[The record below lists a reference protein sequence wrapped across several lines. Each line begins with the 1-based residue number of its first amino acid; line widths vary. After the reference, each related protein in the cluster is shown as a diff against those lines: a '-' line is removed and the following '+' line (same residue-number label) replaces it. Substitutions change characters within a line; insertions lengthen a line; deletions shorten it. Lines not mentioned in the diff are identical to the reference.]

1 MEDKK
6 SWVAVVVSI
15 LFILF
20 YTETVLQ
27 PYMQQGKPTP
37 HATQQAPAV
46 ASQPSA
52 NPSQA
57 GMPSS
62 PGAATSVGTAPSLG
76 ATTTAA
82 SSNQPDWRP
91 SLRPH
96 PTLAEIMAAPTIAV
110 ETENYN
116 AKIST
121 LGGRIVSFTL
131 KGYKTTLGAQDAV
144 DLVHATPSGL
154 FPGGLYFG
162 SVDDSQ
168 VRYTLNAKNSTGE
181 NCVAR
186 EESQC
191 LVTLTGSLQG
201 TKIEKSFSFKG
212 NTFLV
217 DVTAATD
224 GSLSQTPSILEWSHW
239 VTADESHQR
248 LNPLTFKVLTEENKV
263 ETTTVGEEQGG
274 VTPFLPAQWVSVEGR
289 YFLASLLPSVTGPN
303 GYTIHEIQ
311 QDGTHI
317 LYGRI
322 AGAPA
327 VANFKMFLGPKDSQ
341 ILERTGFQLHRN
353 IDLGYFSFLAF
364 PLLWLLR
371 FFESLLGNYGLGI
384 IALTLLIK
392 TCFLPLTMVSFR
404 SARAMQDL
412 QPEIKAL
419 RERITDPNQ
428 LNQEMLALYK
438 KRGVNPMGGCF
449 PVLIQVPVFI
459 GLYNAL
465 LNAIELR
472 HAPFALWI
480 QDLSAPEQFMIFGFP
495 VQLMVI
501 ILGVSMFV
509 QQVMTPTPGM
519 EPLQRK
525 MLLAMPIVLSISFL
539 VYPLPA
545 GLVLYWIVNNT
556 ISIVQQLY
564 IKRELF
570 ISPMQATLLAGAV
583 ILALGYLLTLI

>member
-6 SWVAVVVSI
+6 SWIAVVVSI

-37 HATQQAPAV
+37 SAIQQAPSTV
-46 ASQPSA
+46 TQPSA
-52 NPSQA
+52 SQV
-57 GMPSS
+57 GMASS
-62 PGAATSVGTAPSLG
+62 PGTQTSPSPGTQTSPGAP
-76 ATTTAA
+76 TAVA
-82 SSNQPDWRP
+82 SSNQGDWRP

-96 PTLAEIMAAPTIAV
+96 PTLAEIMAAPMIAV
-110 ETENYN
+110 ETDKYN

-121 LGGRIVSFTL
+121 LGGRVVSFNL
-131 KGYKTTLGAQDAV
+131 KGYKTSLNGQEAV

-154 FPGGLYFG
+154 LPGGLYFG
-162 SVDDSQ
+162 SADDSQ
-168 VRYTLNAKNSTGE
+168 VRYTLNTKHSTGE

-186 EESQC
+186 NETQC
-191 LVTLTGSLQG
+191 TISLTGSLQG
-201 TKIEKSFSFKG
+201 SKIEKSFTFNG
-212 NTFLV
+212 NSYLV

-224 GSLSQTPSILEWSHW
+224 GSLSQTPSLFEWSHW

-303 GYTIHEIQ
+303 GYTIHEVQ

-341 ILERTGFQLHRN
+341 ILEKTGFQLHRN

-371 FFESLLGNYGLGI
+371 FFESLLGNYGLSI

-480 QDLSAPEQFMIFGFP
+480 QDLSAPEQFMVFGFP

-501 ILGVSMFV
+501 FLGVSMFV

-564 IKRELF
+564 IKREFF
-570 ISPMQATLLAGAV
+570 ISPMQATLLAGAA
-583 ILALGYLLTLI
+583 ILAVGYLLTLI